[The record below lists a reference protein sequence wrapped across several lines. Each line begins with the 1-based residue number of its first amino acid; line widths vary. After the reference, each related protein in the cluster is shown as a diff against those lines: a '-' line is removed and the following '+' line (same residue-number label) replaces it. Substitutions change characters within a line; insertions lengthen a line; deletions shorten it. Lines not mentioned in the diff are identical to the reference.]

1 MRGKCQRQGRTVM
14 WEVNVS
20 LVRRIWND
28 SSLMTSVDIGGFK
41 EHQND
46 SCWGILPRSLLKYIA
61 CRPKEKPPKTAT
73 YQQWERERERALND
87 SYTLLRELETLA
99 ISVPA
104 SLCICCTTEQRD
116 LVGLSSLIFLLV
128 FLHVFSLSLSP
139 SLSDLSHHM
148 ETKVMADWNIIEV

>member
-1 MRGKCQRQGRTVM
+1 MVM

-20 LVRRIWND
+20 LVRRIWTD
-28 SSLMTSVDIGGFK
+28 SSFMTSVDIWGFK

-46 SCWGILPRSLLKYIA
+46 PLSHSFRRTPLVHPQIHTPQKSSTPH
-61 CRPKEKPPKTAT
+61 PKKTAT
-73 YQQWERERERALND
+73 YQQQECTQWFIHSFKRTWNLG
-87 SYTLLRELETLA
+87 S

-128 FLHVFSLSLSP
+128 FCVYFHSLFP
-139 SLSDLSHHM
+139 SLPVIFL
-148 ETKVMADWNIIEV
+148 IIWRPRSWLIEI